1 MNDDND
7 LQFHSEPDVHVHARR
22 METQEVRTYLALQM
36 LKQVQESLAHV
47 IQLIEVGNT
56 QEAHTHMLE
65 LVSLKK
71 EVEHSTG
78 IKTVQGIFDGAS
90 MVGSDGVRY
99 EVPTNYASKSRL
111 VEGDE
116 LKLTIGMDGSYT
128 FKQIGPVDRQRLVGM
143 LAIDESTQE
152 PVACCGQKRYKLLE
166 ASVTYFK
173 GIPGDQ
179 IVVLVPRD
187 DTSVWAAVETIVRA

>member
-1 MNDDND
+1 MNDEND
-7 LQFHSEPDVHVHARR
+7 LQFHSEPDVHVHARQ

-36 LKQVQESLAHV
+36 LKQVQESLSHV

-71 EVEHSTG
+71 EIEHTTG
-78 IKTVQGIFDGAS
+78 IRAIEGVFDGEG
-90 MVGSDGVRY
+90 MVASDGVRY
-99 EVPTNYASKSRL
+99 EVSTNYASKSRL
-111 VEGDE
+111 VEGDL
-116 LKLTIGMDGSYT
+116 LKLIIGLDGTYT

-143 LAIDESTQE
+143 LTMDESTNE

-179 IVVLVPRD
+179 IVVLVPREEG
-187 DTSVWAAVETIVRA
+187 SVWAAVETILRA